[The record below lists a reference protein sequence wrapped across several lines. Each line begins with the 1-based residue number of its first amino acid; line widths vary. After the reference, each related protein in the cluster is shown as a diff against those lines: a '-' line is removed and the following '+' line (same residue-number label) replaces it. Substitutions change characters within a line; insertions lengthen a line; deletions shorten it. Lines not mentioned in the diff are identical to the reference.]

1 MSNQMSPIE
10 QLTKHYEKVL
20 NAVMTDT
27 KSKAFLLSAD
37 DVEAI
42 EADCKDWIKA
52 LRGILVVK
60 ETIMGVV
67 GMTNDEENAQDM
79 SGTTLEITT
88 SYDKELL

>member
-1 MSNQMSPIE
+1 MTNQTSPID

-27 KSKAFLLSAD
+27 KSKAFMLSSG
-37 DVEAI
+37 DVNAI

-67 GMTNDEENAQDM
+67 GAEENSVEDVEED
-79 SGTTLEITT
+79 TTSEITT
-88 SYDKELL
+88 TYDKDLL

>member
-27 KSKAFLLSAD
+27 KSKAFMLSSG
-37 DVEAI
+37 DVNAI
-42 EADCKDWIKA
+42 EANCKDWIKA

-67 GMTNDEENAQDM
+67 GTNDEDDTADV
-79 SGTTLEITT
+79 SDTTIEITT
-88 SYDKELL
+88 NYDKELL